1 MGLSRLDNFLKNVK
15 GEIIYVDSNNIDAT
29 DAVENQG
36 NSLAR
41 PFKTLQRALIEA
53 SRFSYQGGLDNDRFN
68 KTTILVYPGD
78 HYIDNRPGWIPTT
91 AGSFLLRGGVSS
103 TDFNQF
109 SAASNFDI
117 TDPSNDLYKL
127 NSVHGGVIVPRG
139 TSIVGIDLRKTKIR
153 PRYVPNPLNDNI
165 GRSALF
171 RVTGACY
178 FWQLSFLDSNPNDFC
193 YKDFTTNKFTGD
205 FSHHKLT
212 CFEYADGVNPVVV
225 NDEFITYS
233 TDRTDLDMYYEKIG
247 LLFGVSSGREVSP
260 DYPDVNLD
268 IQPRVEEYRIV
279 GTRSGEVGIASIRS
293 GDGVQ
298 PSTVVTA
305 ILSEPLDEIDVD
317 SIIRVE
323 GVNSPGYDGEHTVT
337 QVFSSSE
344 IQYKLPSIPLDA
356 NPSTSGA
363 VTNIV
368 IDTVDSASPY
378 IFNCSL
384 RSVFGMCGLHA
395 DGSKA
400 TGFKSMVTAQFTGI
414 GLQKDNNAFVK
425 YNTVNGIYQDTNTF
439 GNENIHTDSRAK
451 FKPDWENFHIKCSND
466 GYIQCVSIFAIGF
479 AKHFVA
485 ESGGDQSINN
495 SNSNFGSHAFAA
507 SGFRSA
513 AFPKDDVG
521 YISHIIPP
529 KQIEPTVSS
538 LEFYPIDISTTT
550 SSTTK
555 IYFYNQNDLNIVPED
570 TYQGYRIG
578 AKDFDEIK
586 VIQGGNTYSAKI
598 VMPNTETTTKR
609 SFKKISTVSRTISG
623 ISSISNNIL
632 TFTEAHEFLDGESIR
647 IISDNGNLPVGL
659 IEDEVY
665 HAITTS
671 GDFTDPALQIKL
683 AKTADDAANDNE
695 LIINSAGGIL
705 RVESRVSDKKPGEIG
720 HPIQYDSSQSLWYI
734 TVSESESE
742 NTINSQLTGSGATSR
757 SFFER
762 LADTRPDDDRVY
774 RLRYVIPSDSPF
786 SGRPPLEGYILQESN
801 STIGKTD
808 NEIAKQFTI
817 TGSTLSNSAELRNFR
832 IINSATWEAS
842 VGAGG
847 TATGV
852 ATFTS
857 ELPHNLIVGSQ
868 VEIVS
873 VASTNNITATK
884 NLGFNGRFEV
894 TGIATVTN
902 EFSVEIPNDPGA
914 FSGTASLRVTTI
926 PRFKKVFTKDSFV
939 IYRSEEVQ
947 KYIEGQQDGVYNLIV
962 LNASNSPEAS
972 PYNEQKFLQ
981 PVKNLYPQLDRDNLR
996 SDPDPSSSYALSS
1009 VLGKVV
1015 LNDPEKSETKETLNK
1030 FLYNFGT
1037 ANKIVSI
1044 TPLSGPEVR
1053 IKTEKN
1059 HSFSKMTSISITNNG
1074 GGYGTGVVGSFFGA
1088 KLTGGS
1094 GNGATALVSVNPTG
1108 QLTGVKIID
1117 GGSGYV
1123 TGDILGL
1130 SGISTFAPFNE
1141 AQFTILSTS
1150 DSVDDVIEITG
1161 VNHRKYNAFGKINS
1175 VYSSNEIDV
1184 RLDNYGY
1191 HTNLSEPDPLDL
1203 SNATYHS
1210 VGTKAFDI
1218 SSVSIDSTDR
1228 TLTITNATGNL
1239 PTVKLNVGDTIRVS
1253 NNSTTG
1259 IFNPSTTINSERSF
1273 VIKSISGNNITV
1285 KYGDLSSRQL
1295 NGNVSGDFIFHN
1307 GYSSRIGSSNV
1318 IGTRTVPIAKDV
1330 IGTLQSQI
1338 STKTTDTFSIVGL
1351 TNLGLNI
1358 GDFLQVNNEIVRIK
1372 ETVSTLIGV
1381 LSIKVFRGVLGSKA
1395 ETHSVGDPIKQINA
1409 IPVELRRNSLLRASA
1424 HTFEY
1429 IGFGPGNYS
1438 TAFPEKQ
1445 DRKLSADE
1453 ERLAHSQRYN
1463 GGISVFSSMNADGNF
1478 FIGNKKINSAS
1489 GKEEVF
1495 DVPVPSNVGE
1505 TDYKKTDY
1513 NIVSSDKVSVSKSIK
1528 VSGGKN
1534 TKDISEFYGP
1544 VFFGDKITS
1553 TSSKGLESVS
1563 LFLQGDETISRKYT
1577 VSATQPVISGNPGD
1591 IVFNSN
1597 PSDEKLI
1604 GWIFTNVKQWV
1615 PFGDSPGIQIVTDD
1629 SSATEHYLTFVD
1641 ELTPANEIEQ
1651 LKDSQKL
1658 KYKPGLGE
1666 LTATKYQGDGGELT
1680 NIHPAAL
1687 IPRDPVKSNNSFEN
1701 YLYETRKDFT
1711 LSSSKTI
1718 TGSPEFGNTV
1728 FTSLNNINVPSGVN
1742 LTVTSG
1748 TKFVVGEISGVFE
1761 DVGISTGSAE
1771 ITTYGATLGTW
1782 RVGIEGP
1789 SSAPDYDNDV
1799 YKIMSETSG
1808 VRNTILSVGPDGVVG
1823 VNAVE
1828 TLFNTA
1834 PTSIDKLQA
1843 LQVKGRAGQ
1852 TGTHISILPRVGT
1865 SGASELRLWNGGPV
1879 TEWLIGQR
1887 SGTSHE
1893 LSFSTLISNT
1903 VSTKVTIDSTGE
1915 ITATNFN
1922 TTSDATLKQNINPI
1936 QDPLSLLNSINGVTF
1951 DWKDT
1956 AKSSVGLIAQEVEK
1970 IFPELVSTNKQGKAV
1985 NYNGIIGLLVECIKQ
2000 QQVEINELKNST
2012 SNPE

>member
-1 MGLSRLDNFLKNVK
+1 M
-15 GEIIYVDSNNIDAT
+15 
-29 DAVENQG
+29 
-36 NSLAR
+36 
-41 PFKTLQRALIEA
+41 
-53 SRFSYQGGLDNDRFN
+53 
-68 KTTILVYPGD
+68 
-78 HYIDNRPGWIPTT
+78 
-91 AGSFLLRGGVSS
+91 
-103 TDFNQF
+103 
-109 SAASNFDI
+109 
-117 TDPSNDLYKL
+117 
-127 NSVHGGVIVPRG
+127 
-139 TSIVGIDLRKTKIR
+139 DLRKTKIR

-193 YKDFTTNKFTGD
+193 YKDFTTNKFTGE

-212 CFEYADGVNPVVV
+212 CFEYADGINPVII
-225 NDEFITYS
+225 NDDFVSYS

-247 LLFGVSSGREVSP
+247 LLFGVSSGRDISP
-260 DYPDVNLD
+260 DYPDANLD

-293 GDGVQ
+293 GDGTT
-298 PSTVVTA
+298 PSTVVTT

-317 SIIRVE
+317 SVIRVE

-337 QVFSSSE
+337 RVFSPSE
-344 IQYKLPSIPLDA
+344 FEYKLPTIPLDA

-363 VTNIV
+363 TTNIV

-414 GLQKDNNAFVK
+414 GFAQKDNNAFVK
-425 YNTVNGIYQDTNTF
+425 YNTVNGVYQDVNTF
-439 GNENIHTDSRAK
+439 RNENIHTDSRAR

-495 SNSNFGSHAFAA
+495 SNSNFGSHALVA

-529 KQIEPTVSS
+529 KQIEPTVTS
-538 LEFYPIDISTTT
+538 LEFYPIDINATT

-555 IYFYNQNDLNIVPED
+555 IHFYNQSDLNIVPED

-586 VIQGGNTYSAKI
+586 VIQGGLTYSAKI
-598 VMPNTETTTKR
+598 VMPNTETTTRR
-609 SFKKISTVSRTISG
+609 SSKKVSTVSRTITG

-632 TFTEAHEFLDGESIR
+632 TFTEPHEFLDGESIR
-647 IISDNGNLPVGL
+647 LISDNGNLPVGL
-659 IEDEVY
+659 VEDEVY
-665 HAITTS
+665 YAITTS
-671 GDFTDPALQIKL
+671 GDFTNAAVQIKV
-683 AKTADDAANDNE
+683 AKTVNDALNNNE
-695 LIINSAGGIL
+695 LIINSAGGVL

-720 HPIQYDSSQSLWYI
+720 HPIQYDSTRSLWYI
-734 TVSESESE
+734 TVSESASE
-742 NTINSQLTGSGATSR
+742 NTINSQLSGSGATSR

-774 RLRYVIPSDSPF
+774 RLRYVIPSDSP
-786 SGRPPLEGYILQESN
+786 SLGRPPLEGYILQESN

-857 ELPHNLIVGSQ
+857 ELPHDLIVGSQ
-868 VEIVS
+868 VEVVS
-873 VASTNNITATK
+873 VASTNNVTATK

-894 TGIATVTN
+894 TGITTVAN

-947 KYIEGQQDGVYNLIV
+947 EYIQGQQDGVYNLIV
-962 LNASNSPEAS
+962 LNASNSPEVS
-972 PYNEQKFLQ
+972 PYNTQEFLQ
-981 PVKNLYPQLDRDNLR
+981 PVKNLYPQVDRDNLR

-1009 VLGKVV
+1009 TLGKVV

-1037 ANKIVSI
+1037 SNKIVSI
-1044 TPLSGPEVR
+1044 TPLSGSQVR
-1053 IKTEKN
+1053 LKTEKN
-1059 HSFSKMTSISITNNG
+1059 HSFSKITSVSITGTG

-1088 KLTGGS
+1088 KLTGGT
-1094 GNGATALVSVNPTG
+1094 GEGATALVSVNPTG
-1108 QLTGVKIID
+1108 QLTGVRIID
-1117 GGSGYV
+1117 GGSGYS
-1123 TGDILGL
+1123 TGDVLGL
-1130 SGISTFAPFNE
+1130 SGISTFAPFTE
-1141 AQFTILSTS
+1141 AQFTVLGSS
-1150 DSVDDVIEITG
+1150 DSVDDVVEITG
-1161 VNHRKYNAFGKINS
+1161 VNHRKYNAFGKITS
-1175 VYSSNEIDV
+1175 IASPNEIDV
-1184 RLDNYGY
+1184 SLDNYGY
-1191 HTNLSEPDPLDL
+1191 HQNLPEPDALDL

-1210 VGTKAFDI
+1210 IGTKAFDI
-1218 SSVSIDSTDR
+1218 SGASVNNTNR
-1228 TLTITNATGNL
+1228 TLTFTNATGNR

-1253 NNSTTG
+1253 NNSSSG
-1259 IFNPSTTINSERSF
+1259 IFDTDTTINRERSF
-1273 VIKSISGNNITV
+1273 VIQSISGSSITV
-1285 KYGDLSSRQL
+1285 KYGDFSPRQL
-1295 NGNVSGDFIFHN
+1295 NGNTSGDFIFHN
-1307 GYSSRIGSSNV
+1307 GYSSRVGSPDV

-1330 IGTLQSQI
+1330 IGSLQSQI
-1338 STKTTDTFSIVGL
+1338 STKTTDSFSIVGL

-1358 GDFLQVNNEIVRIK
+1358 GDYLQVNNEIVRIK
-1372 ETVSTLIGV
+1372 ETVSTTVGI
-1381 LSIKVFRGVLGSKA
+1381 LSIRVFRGVLGSQA
-1395 ETHSVGDPIKQINA
+1395 ATHNVGDPIKQINV
-1409 IPVELRRNSLLRASA
+1409 IPVELRRNSLIRASA

-1453 ERLAHSQRYN
+1453 EKLSHSLRYN
-1463 GGISVFSSMNADGNF
+1463 GGVSVFSSMNADGNF

-1528 VSGGKN
+1528 VSGGKD

-1553 TSSKGLESVS
+1553 TSSKDPLNLYHYSYRVM
-1563 LFLQGDETISRKYT
+1563 
-1577 VSATQPVISGNPGD
+1577 
-1591 IVFNSN
+1591 
-1597 PSDEKLI
+1597 KL
-1604 GWIFTNVKQWV
+1604 
-1615 PFGDSPGIQIVTDD
+1615 
-1629 SSATEHYLTFVD
+1629 
-1641 ELTPANEIEQ
+1641 
-1651 LKDSQKL
+1651 SQ
-1658 KYKPGLGE
+1658 E
-1666 LTATKYQGDGGELT
+1666 
-1680 NIHPAAL
+1680 
-1687 IPRDPVKSNNSFEN
+1687 
-1701 YLYETRKDFT
+1701 
-1711 LSSSKTI
+1711 
-1718 TGSPEFGNTV
+1718 
-1728 FTSLNNINVPSGVN
+1728 
-1742 LTVTSG
+1742 
-1748 TKFVVGEISGVFE
+1748 
-1761 DVGISTGSAE
+1761 
-1771 ITTYGATLGTW
+1771 
-1782 RVGIEGP
+1782 
-1789 SSAPDYDNDV
+1789 
-1799 YKIMSETSG
+1799 
-1808 VRNTILSVGPDGVVG
+1808 
-1823 VNAVE
+1823 
-1828 TLFNTA
+1828 
-1834 PTSIDKLQA
+1834 
-1843 LQVKGRAGQ
+1843 
-1852 TGTHISILPRVGT
+1852 SILY
-1865 SGASELRLWNGGPV
+1865 
-1879 TEWLIGQR
+1879 Q
-1887 SGTSHE
+1887 
-1893 LSFSTLISNT
+1893 
-1903 VSTKVTIDSTGE
+1903 
-1915 ITATNFN
+1915 
-1922 TTSDATLKQNINPI
+1922 Q
-1936 QDPLSLLNSINGVTF
+1936 LN
-1951 DWKDT
+1951 
-1956 AKSSVGLIAQEVEK
+1956 L
-1970 IFPELVSTNKQGKAV
+1970 
-1985 NYNGIIGLLVECIKQ
+1985 
-2000 QQVEINELKNST
+2000 
-2012 SNPE
+2012 